1 MVNNIKGKVIEFSKQ
16 NEEVRSLIETG
27 RRLNPT
33 LKKDE
38 NTDYHF
44 VLGVSDF
51 EKFKDSHF
59 IESLFGDVLMLE
71 KYDKLTYTNKINP
84 HNISYTIILDDI

>member
-33 LKKDE
+33 LKRTK
-38 NTDYHF
+38 TQ
-44 VLGVSDF
+44 
-51 EKFKDSHF
+51 
-59 IESLFGDVLMLE
+59 I
-71 KYDKLTYTNKINP
+71 
-84 HNISYTIILDDI
+84 IILFSE